1 MSNSASLPLN
11 WRAQL
16 SASLHRHR
24 SDPSSR
30 YLQLA
35 TVDVSGH
42 PRNRTIVFRGFLEG
56 TECLQFAT
64 DSRSEKVLQLHH
76 QPRSELCWSF
86 AKTREQ
92 FRIAGSV
99 QVIMAAHHMPEGQ
112 HHTYQWERAQLW
124 EQLSDNSRLLW
135 YWPDPKAKRAAALD
149 FIQSLPAAGMDH
161 PPENFVMLLL
171 SPTYID
177 HLQLKGDDH
186 YPQTRHIYRKQ
197 EQGWI
202 GQAVN
207 P

>member
-1 MSNSASLPLN
+1 MSDSASLSLN

-35 TVDVSGH
+35 TVDTSGH

-64 DSRSEKVLQLHH
+64 DSRSDKVSQLQHH
-76 QPRSELCWSF
+76 PWSELCWSF

-112 HHTYQWERAQLW
+112 QHTYQRERMQLW

-135 YWPDPKAKRAAALD
+135 YWPDPKAKRAEAQD
-149 FIQSLPAAGMDH
+149 FIPSLPAAAADH

-171 SPTYID
+171 SPTAID
-177 HLQLKGDDH
+177 HLQLKGDKH
-186 YPQTRHIYRKQ
+186 YPQMRHLYSKR

-202 GQAVN
+202 CQAVN